1 MDVSG
6 GVLYILENEMLVLGE
21 PMVAMAGNALR
32 RKGMMAGL
40 AALALA
46 ASGSNAMA
54 GQTKGF
60 VVSWFNVAEYADPQ
74 GRDCPHGVNDG
85 PEIYYRRELKQA
97 GLPQATIDK
106 YINEFLDLSKFA
118 TTIPVAQMRGKR
130 DGKPADVY
138 ADPES
143 MPDPNIKLVEGPMGY
158 GFNLDGKA
166 KPGDFTDPET
176 GEKGVDNQLYRV
188 IGCINE
194 LKTHTL
200 TDRPP
205 LQLNYWNVLYEQMP
219 AWLIEIS
226 GIEDPQNSPDVTVTI
241 TRAFEAPTKDSGGNV
256 ETNLTFSSDPN
267 PRWHNVV
274 HGRIKDGVLT
284 TDNFDMNMQGDPF
297 WIQEFH
303 FKDARIRAKVDGN
316 GNLRGFL
323 GGYHPWF
330 PFYWQYGSEGW
341 GVDATNNVDLPGLY
355 YALKKS
361 ADADPDPKTGQNR
374 MISSAWLVEAVPA
387 FITHPRDPQQR
398 ADLSPAM
405 EGVSRGK

>member
-1 MDVSG
+1 MRG
-6 GVLYILENEMLVLGE
+6 GIAVY
-21 PMVAMAGNALR
+21 
-32 RKGMMAGL
+32 

-46 ASGSNAMA
+46 SSFSPNTVAAE
-54 GQTKGF
+54 TRGF

-97 GLPQATIDK
+97 GLPQAAIDK

-118 TTIPVAQMRGKR
+118 ATIPVAQMRGR
-130 DGKPADVY
+130 IDGKPADVY
-138 ADPES
+138 AHPES
-143 MPDPNIKLVEGPMGY
+143 MPDPHLKLVEGPMGY
-158 GFNLDGKA
+158 GFDLDGKD

-176 GEKGVDNQLYRV
+176 GERGVDNQLYRV

-219 AWLIEIS
+219 AWVIEIA
-226 GIEDPQNSPDVTVTI
+226 GIEDPQNSPDVIVSI
-241 TRAFEAPTKDSGGNV
+241 SRALEAPSKDSAGNV
-256 ETNLTFSSDPN
+256 ETDLTFTADPN
-267 PRWHNVV
+267 PRWRNVV

-284 TDNFDMNMQGDPF
+284 TDHFDMNMLGDPF

-303 FKDARIRAKVDGN
+303 FKEARLRLRIAPDGSLK
-316 GNLRGFL
+316 GML
-323 GGYHPWF
+323 GGYHAWF

-341 GVDATNNVDLPGLY
+341 GVDATNNVDLPGFY
-355 YALKKS
+355 YALKNA
-361 ADADPDPKTGQNR
+361 ADAYPDPKTGQNTA
-374 MISSAWLVEAVPA
+374 ISSAWQIEAVPA
-387 FITHPRDPQQR
+387 FVVHAADTDKR
-398 ADLSPAM
+398 AELD
-405 EGVSRGK
+405 GKGAGSVARN

>member
-1 MDVSG
+1 
-6 GVLYILENEMLVLGE
+6 
-21 PMVAMAGNALR
+21 
-32 RKGMMAGL
+32 MMIDFGKIRFRGAT
-40 AALALA
+40 AALALLMA
-46 ASGSNAMA
+46 AAPSAHA
-54 GQTKGF
+54 KTLGF

-85 PEIYYRRELKQA
+85 PEIYYRRELKQS
-97 GLPQATIDK
+97 GLPQAQIDK

-118 TTIPVAQMRGKR
+118 TTIPVAQMRGR
-130 DGKPADVY
+130 VDGKPADVY
-138 ADPES
+138 ANPES

-158 GFNLDGKA
+158 GFNLDGKVKA
-166 KPGDFTDPET
+166 GDFTDPE
-176 GEKGVDNQLYRV
+176 KGVKNQLYRV

-219 AWLIEIS
+219 AWVIEIS
-226 GIEDPQNSPDVTVTI
+226 GVEDPQNSPDVTVTI
-241 TRAFEAPTKDSGGNV
+241 TRALEAPTKDSGGNV
-256 ETNLTFSSDPN
+256 ETNLTFTSDPN
-267 PRWHNVV
+267 PRWHNVL

-284 TDNFDMNMQGDPF
+284 TDSADVNMLGDPF

-303 FKDARIRAKVDGN
+303 FKDARLRLKIAQDGS
-316 GNLRGFL
+316 LRGFL

-355 YALKKS
+355 YGLKKT
-361 ADADPDPKTGQNR
+361 ADGYPDPKTGQNT

-387 FITHPRDPQQR
+387 FVTHESDRDRR
-398 ADLSPAM
+398 AELSPAQA
-405 EGVSRGK
+405 EGAARGK

>member
-1 MDVSG
+1 MNSAG
-6 GVLYILENEMLVLGE
+6 SKLWRGNIRAGV
-21 PMVAMAGNALR
+21 AAA
-32 RKGMMAGL
+32 AL
-40 AALALA
+40 AALAAPSAHA
-46 ASGSNAMA
+46 AK
-54 GQTKGF
+54 TLGF

-85 PEIYYRRELKQA
+85 PQVYYRKELKQA
-97 GLPQATIDK
+97 GLPQAEIDK

-118 TTIPVAQMRGKR
+118 TTIPVAQMRGR
-130 DGKPADVY
+130 INGKPADVY
-138 ADPES
+138 ANPES
-143 MPDPNIKLVEGPMGY
+143 EPDPNIKLVEGPMGY
-158 GFNLDGKA
+158 GFNLDGKV

-176 GEKGVDNQLYRV
+176 GEKGVKNQLYRV

-219 AWLIEIS
+219 AWLVEIS
-226 GIEDPQNSPDVTVTI
+226 GVEDTQNSPDVTVTI

-256 ETNLTFSSDPN
+256 ETNLTFTSDPN
-267 PRWHNVV
+267 PRWHNVL

-284 TDNFDMNMQGDPF
+284 TDNADVNMLGDPF

-303 FKDARIRAKVDGN
+303 FKDARLRIQIAKDGS
-316 GNLRGFL
+316 LRGFL

-330 PFYWQYGSEGW
+330 PFYWQYGAEGW
-341 GVDATNNVDLPGLY
+341 GVDATNNVDLPGFY

-361 ADADPDPKTGQNR
+361 SDGYPDPKTGQNT
-374 MISSAWLVEAVPA
+374 MISSAWLIEAVPA
-387 FITHPRDPQQR
+387 FVAHPSEKDQR
-398 ADLSPAM
+398 AEISPAQA
-405 EGVSRGK
+405 EGATRGK

>member
-1 MDVSG
+1 MTG
-6 GVLYILENEMLVLGE
+6 
-21 PMVAMAGNALR
+21 MAGTALW
-32 RKGMMAGL
+32 RKNIKAGL
-40 AALALA
+40 AATVLLASA
-46 ASGSNAMA
+46 APSAMA
-54 GQTKGF
+54 AQTKGF

-74 GRDCPHGVNDG
+74 NRDCPHGVNDG

-97 GLPQATIDK
+97 GLPQAAIDK

-143 MPDPNIKLVEGPMGY
+143 MPDPKIKLVEGPMGY
-158 GFNLDGKA
+158 GFNLDGKV
-166 KPGDFTDPET
+166 KPADFTDPET

-241 TRAFEAPTKDSGGNV
+241 TRAYEPPTKDSGGNV
-256 ETNLTFSSDPN
+256 ESNLTFTSDPN
-267 PRWHNVV
+267 PRWHNVA

-303 FKDARIRAKVDGN
+303 FKEARIRAKIDEN
-316 GNLRGFL
+316 GNLRGFV

-374 MISSAWLVEAVPA
+374 MISSSWLVEAVPA
-387 FITHPRDPQQR
+387 FVTHPKDAQQR
-398 ADLSPAM
+398 AELSPTM
-405 EGVSRGK
+405 EGGSRGK